1 VNGTASSRRLYRT
14 IIFLV
19 VAVVANSFG
28 NLLLALG
35 MGRMPDFSAV
45 PLPSYLAALVEN
57 PFLLPGA
64 ALTAIYTLAQ
74 ISLFSW
80 ADLSYVIPCVATSYA
95 LSTVL
100 GDVVLNEH
108 VEILRWAGVALISLG
123 VMLVVETPVATRK
136 AGVREQ

>member
-1 VNGTASSRRLYRT
+1 M
-14 IIFLV
+14 IFLV
-19 VAVVANSFG
+19 VAVVGNSFG

-35 MGRMPDFSAV
+35 MGHMPDFNAV

-100 GDVVLNEH
+100 GEMVLNEH
-108 VEILRWAGVALISLG
+108 VEILRWVGVALISLG
-123 VMLVVETPVATRK
+123 VMLVAETPVATRETG
-136 AGVREQ
+136 AQAQ